1 MGRLP
6 SFFEHLGKAFTVLP
20 ARELEQMRESLLRVL
35 ASDED
40 EGKR

>member
-1 MGRLP
+1 
-6 SFFEHLGKAFTVLP
+6 VLP